1 MAYVVLVPDLARRPH
16 YCFATETAAL
26 RFDRVFGGSGGYLPR
41 NLMTPHGRPF
51 VIPRDIDFVKQKL
64 EQTSLPYVV
73 APATDY
79 VRMDDNL
86 AVGGIFRERQNT
98 RQESEMVPFW

>member
-16 YCFATETAAL
+16 YCFPTETAGL
-26 RFDRVFGGSGGYLPR
+26 RFERIFGGSAGFLPR

-51 VIPRDIDFVKQKL
+51 VEPRDVDFVKLKL
-64 EQTSLPYVV
+64 EQTSLPYVI

-79 VRMDDNL
+79 VRMDENL
-86 AVGGIFRERQNT
+86 AVGGIFREQQNT
-98 RQESEMVPFW
+98 HQESELVHFW

>member
-1 MAYVVLVPDLARRPH
+1 MAYVILVPDLSSRPH
-16 YCFATETAAL
+16 YCFTTETAGL
-26 RFDRVFGGSGGYLPR
+26 RFERVFGGCNFLPR

-51 VIPRDIDFVKQKL
+51 VEPRDVDFIKLKL
-64 EQTSLPYVV
+64 EQTSLPYVI

-98 RQESEMVPFW
+98 HQESEVVPFW